1 MKFLPNLAAVALLLV
16 ACGKDDPAPAP
27 GPSASGSLAVN
38 YVAIGDS
45 AGFGVGGNPP
55 LGDGG
60 YPRRL
65 AERLRAAGRT
75 VDLHNLSVPG
85 ARVRN
90 FTSEQL
96 PAAIQLTSSG
106 GGVDLITVCLG
117 GNDGDDAAPAD
128 FRRDLDALFAGLAPL
143 GAKVV
148 VCNVPDVSLTP
159 KYQADPA
166 LVARVSANVVA
177 LNAELAAAAA
187 GRGFPVV
194 DIYAVS
200 QQIHGRP
207 ELISPIDGFHPNAA
221 GYEVW
226 ADAMLPAVKSAV
238 GIP

>member
-1 MKFLPNLAAVALLLV
+1 VKTFRPLAALALLLL
-16 ACGKDDPAPAP
+16 ACGNDDDAPPADQI
-27 GPSASGSLAVN
+27 V

-45 AGFGVGGNPP
+45 AGFGIGGDPP
-55 LGDGG
+55 TGDGG

-65 AERLRAAGRT
+65 ERRMREAGRS
-75 VDLHNLSVPG
+75 VRLENLSVPG
-85 ARVRN
+85 ALVRN
-90 FTSEQL
+90 FATEQL
-96 PAAIQLTSSG
+96 PRAIQIAAGSG
-106 GGVDLITVCLG
+106 GADLITVCLG
-117 GNDGDDAAPAD
+117 GNDGDDTAPAD
-128 FRRDLDALFAGLAPL
+128 FRRDLDTLLAGLVPL
-143 GAKVV
+143 DAEVI

-166 LVARVSANVVA
+166 EAARVAANVVA

-187 GRGFPVV
+187 SRGFPVV

-226 ADAMLPAVKSAV
+226 AEAMWPAVKAAV

>member
-1 MKFLPNLAAVALLLV
+1 MLRRLAAPLLALLLL
-16 ACGKDDPAPAP
+16 ACGKDDEPAP
-27 GPSASGSLAVN
+27 GPGTTATDEIV

-45 AGFGVGGNPP
+45 AGFGIGGDPP
-55 LGDGG
+55 IGDGG

-65 AERLRAAGRT
+65 ERRIREAGRP
-75 VDLHNLSVPG
+75 VRLENLSVPG
-85 ARVRN
+85 ALMRN
-90 FTSEQL
+90 FATGQL
-96 PAAIQLTSSG
+96 PRVVQLASG
-106 GGVDLITVCLG
+106 AGGVDLITVCLG
-117 GNDGDDAAPAD
+117 GNDGNDTAPAD
-128 FRRDLDALFAGLAPL
+128 FRRDADALLAGIAPL
-143 GAKVV
+143 GARVI

-166 LVARVSANVVA
+166 RATQVKANVVA

-187 GRGFPVV
+187 THGFPVV
-194 DIYAVS
+194 DIYTVS

-226 ADAMLPAVKSAV
+226 AEAMWPAVKAAV

>member
-1 MKFLPNLAAVALLLV
+1 MRRSPLLPLLALLLL
-16 ACGKDDPAPAP
+16 ACGKDDDPAPPP
-27 GPSASGSLAVN
+27 GAAGSEPIV

-45 AGFGVGGNPP
+45 VGFGIGGDPP
-55 LGDGG
+55 FGDGG

-65 AERLRAAGRT
+65 AERMRAAGRQ
-75 VDLHNLSVPG
+75 VELHNLSVPG
-85 ARVRN
+85 AKVVN
-90 FTSEQL
+90 FAGEQL
-96 PAAIQLTSSG
+96 QRTIQLAAG
-106 GGVDLITVCLG
+106 PGGVDLITVCLG
-117 GNDGDDAAPAD
+117 GNDGDDTAPSD
-128 FRRDLDALFAGLAPL
+128 FRRDLDTVFAGIAPL
-143 GAKVV
+143 GARVV

-166 LVARVSANVVA
+166 TVARVKANVVA

-187 GRGFPVV
+187 ARSFPVV
-194 DIYAVS
+194 DIYTVS

-226 ADAMLPAVKSAV
+226 TEAMWPAVRAAV